1 MDEKQGNSTYT
12 KPQMNLLG
20 EDGNIYAIMGRAS
33 LLLAQSGQKE
43 KVDEMFRRVTGC
55 GDYNQALHII
65 SEYVETE
72 LSPKPE
78 PQKSTQKKKGRN
90 AHER

>member
-43 KVDEMFRRVTGC
+43 KVDEMFRRVIKC
-55 GDYNQALHII
+55 GSYEAALNIV

-72 LSPKPE
+72 LSPITKPTKTK
-78 PQKSTQKKKGRN
+78 PKKEKK
-90 AHER
+90 AYER